1 MSLQMTPAQKARALN
16 GLREA
21 MAAVEALPTVTPC
34 ALCEN
39 FRHGDAHCSVYR
51 MPVPEAAQPEGCAAW
66 VEDVPF

>member
-1 MSLQMTPAQKARALN
+1 MNGKMTPAQKARTLN

-21 MAAVEALPTVTPC
+21 MAVVEALPTVTPC
-34 ALCEN
+34 IMCAN
-39 FRHGDAHCSVYR
+39 FCTADANCTVYR